1 MENPLR
7 RLAPDDGSAL
17 TSRSIGCSPTQ
28 NRGPTRR
35 TEREAHSERRPWTHR
50 RRCFAV
56 GGGVVSHR
64 HGSM

>member
-1 MENPLR
+1 MANLLR

-17 TSRSIGCSPTQ
+17 TSRSIGRSPTQ
-28 NRGPTRR
+28 NCGPTRR
-35 TEREAHSERRPWTHR
+35 TDREAHSERRPWSHR